1 MTRDDD
7 LFTEVLL
14 VSPDPGL
21 YSFINQGALTV
32 DGIDDVEEMK
42 MTDVCCIKRGI
53 TQSTNLPINP
63 FFLSAEY
70 LFPHPIPFDEI
81 HYQYT
86 KKKNTTD
93 STNSRIFFQ
102 KFLDF
107 PIPTNP
113 LWRRRPILISFS
125 CSYILQKPEVHSPFF
140 NLIN

>member
-53 TQSTNLPINP
+53 TQSTNLPIDP
-63 FFLSAEY
+63 FFS
-70 LFPHPIPFDEI
+70 FSGIPFPSS
-81 HYQYT
+81 
-86 KKKNTTD
+86 NTL
-93 STNSRIFFQ
+93 R
-102 KFLDF
+102 
-107 PIPTNP
+107 
-113 LWRRRPILISFS
+113 
-125 CSYILQKPEVHSPFF
+125 
-140 NLIN
+140 

>member
-42 MTDVCCIKRGI
+42 MTDVCCIRRGI

-70 LFPHPIPFDEI
+70 LFPHPIIFDEV
-81 HYQYT
+81 HWQYT
-86 KKKNTTD
+86 KKKHYEFHEFPD
-93 STNSRIFFQ
+93 
-102 KFLDF
+102 FLSEV
-107 PIPTNP
+107 P
-113 LWRRRPILISFS
+113 RFS
-125 CSYILQKPEVHSPFF
+125 YPDEPSLT
-140 NLIN
+140 

>member
-53 TQSTNLPINP
+53 TQSTNLPIDP

-86 KKKNTTD
+86 KKNHYGFHEFPD
-93 STNSRIFFQ
+93 
-102 KFLDF
+102 FLSEV
-107 PIPTNP
+107 P
-113 LWRRRPILISFS
+113 RFS
-125 CSYILQKPEVHSPFF
+125 YPDEPSLT
-140 NLIN
+140 

>member
-53 TQSTNLPINP
+53 TQSTNLPIDP

-70 LFPHPIPFDEI
+70 FFLHPIPFDEI

-86 KKKNTTD
+86 KKKTLRIPRIPGF
-93 STNSRIFFQ
+93 SFRSSSIFLSRRT
-102 KFLDF
+102 LSDVDD
-107 PIPTNP
+107 P
-113 LWRRRPILISFS
+113 S
-125 CSYILQKPEVHSPFF
+125 
-140 NLIN
+140 